1 MITDEAVAQK
11 LDQFFSQFKH
21 LIFKKG
27 EILIRADDDPA
38 GIFYLKKGTV
48 RQYAISKDGEEQT
61 LNLYKPI
68 SFFPLMWAVN
78 STPNTYY
85 FEAVSEVEIC
95 RAPKDQVISFIK
107 QEPDILYD
115 LVSRLYRGMHGLLSR
130 IEYLQSGDAYAK
142 VVFALLNYSLRFGEQ
157 KEDKGVELSI
167 THRELASLTG
177 LTKETISRECT
188 KLEGR
193 GLIKNSNHRVL
204 IKDIKKL
211 EGELL
216 GT

>member
-1 MITDEAVAQK
+1 MDKTVTEKLEA
-11 LDQFFSQFKH
+11 FFTKYKH
-21 LIFKKG
+21 QTYKKG
-27 EILIRADDDPA
+27 EILIRADEEPQGVFFLKI
-38 GIFYLKKGTV
+38 GII
-48 RQYAISKDGEEQT
+48 RQYSISKDGEEQT

-85 FEAVSEVEIC
+85 FEATNEVEVY
-95 RAPKDQVISFIK
+95 RAPKDQVISFIEK
-107 QEPDILYD
+107 EPDILYD

-142 VVFALLNYSLRFGEQ
+142 VIFALLNSSFRFGEQ
-157 KEDKGVELSI
+157 RVNEGIELSI
-167 THRELASLTG
+167 TQRELSSLTG

-188 KLEGR
+188 KLEKKGF
-193 GLIKNSNHRVL
+193 ISNSNHRIL
-204 IKDIKKL
+204 IKDVKRL